1 MSNSPTLP
9 NTADQVLISVNPK
22 AGRRSV
28 NARVERLAD
37 CLRTAGFQVEA
48 KTDLAEVTEQA
59 NNLHRE
65 SRLRALV
72 GAGGD
77 GTAAELTN
85 RTDPGVPISLLAAG
99 TANLLAKHFRL
110 SGNPEKL
117 SRTIATGQLC
127 ELDAGRANGRL
138 FLVMI
143 GCGFDADVVQQVHE
157 HRESC
162 TRRGGHIGYS
172 SYFKPVWRSVRSYR
186 YPEIQVYCGEPN
198 GETEEP
204 LTAHWAFACNL
215 PRYGWGI
222 PLAPKASGEDGQLD
236 LCTYAGNSLW
246 RGMGFAAAAQFG
258 GWHQRLRGCR
268 MSRTDRVRFT
278 SDEKVAYQL
287 DGDPGGSL
295 PVEVEVLPKRLTL
308 LVPSSPDKTSRG

>member
-1 MSNSPTLP
+1 MSNPPALP
-9 NTADQVLISVNPK
+9 DSADRVLISVNPK

-28 NARVERLAD
+28 KTRVTQLAD
-37 CLRTAGFQVEA
+37 ALRKAGFRVEA
-48 KTDLAEVTEQA
+48 KTDLAEITEKA
-59 NNLHRE
+59 NELHRE
-65 SRLRALV
+65 GQLRALV

-117 SRTIATGQLC
+117 SRTIATGELR

-162 TRRGGHIGYS
+162 ARRGGHIGYS
-172 SYFKPVWRSVRSYR
+172 TYLKPVWHSVRSYR
-186 YPEIQVYCGEPN
+186 YPEIRIYCGEPN
-198 GETEEP
+198 GESDEP
-204 LTAHWAFACNL
+204 LAAHWAFACNL

-222 PLAPKASGEDGQLD
+222 PLAPQAEGDDGQLD
-236 LCTYAGNSLW
+236 LCTYGGNSLW
-246 RGMGFAAAAQFG
+246 SGVQFAAAAQFG
-258 GWHQRLRGCR
+258 GWHQRLPACR
-268 MSRTDRVRFT
+268 MVRTDKVRFE
-278 SDEKVAYQL
+278 SAERVAYQL
-287 DGDPGGSL
+287 DGDPGGVL

-308 LVPSSPDKTSRG
+308 LVPSSR

>member
-1 MSNSPTLP
+1 MPKSSIPP
-9 NTADQVLISVNPK
+9 ESADHVLISVNPK

-28 NARVERLAD
+28 RARVDRLSAS
-37 CLRTAGFQVEA
+37 LRKAGFQVDA

-59 NNLHRE
+59 NELHFQGQ
-65 SRLRALV
+65 LRALV

-117 SRTIATGQLC
+117 SQTIATGQLR
-127 ELDAGRANGRL
+127 EVDAGRANGRL

-143 GCGFDADVVQQVHE
+143 GCGFDAAVVQQVHE
-157 HRESC
+157 HRETCS
-162 TRRGGHIGYS
+162 RRGGHIGYS

-186 YPEIQVYCGEPN
+186 YPEIQVYCGEAS
-198 GETEEP
+198 EP
-204 LTAHWAFACNL
+204 LRAHWAFACNL

-222 PLAPKASGEDGQLD
+222 PLAPKAEGDDGQLD
-236 LCTYAGNSLW
+236 LCTYVGSSLW

-258 GWHQRLRGCR
+258 GWHRRLRACR
-268 MSRTDRVRFT
+268 MLRTDKVRFV
-278 SDEKVAYQL
+278 SDDQVAYQL
-287 DGDPGGSL
+287 DGDPGGVL

-308 LVPSSPDKTSRG
+308 LVPSNG

>member
-1 MSNSPTLP
+1 VPDALQKVPES
-9 NTADQVLISVNPK
+9 ADHVLVSVNPK

-28 NARVERLAD
+28 KSRVERLAEL
-37 CLRTAGFQVEA
+37 LRETGYQVEA

-59 NNLHRE
+59 NDLHRQGK
-65 SRLRALV
+65 LRALV

-110 SGNPEKL
+110 SGKPEKL
-117 SRTIATGQLC
+117 CRTIAAGNLHQI
-127 ELDAGRANGRL
+127 DAGRANGRL

-157 HRESC
+157 HRENC
-162 TRRGGHIGYS
+162 TRRGGHIGYTT
-172 SYFKPVWRSVRSYR
+172 YFKPVWHAIRSYR
-186 YPEIQVYCGEPN
+186 YPEIQVYCDQPDGEPA
-198 GETEEP
+198 EP
-204 LTAHWAFACNL
+204 VSVHWVFACNL

-222 PLAPKASGEDGQLD
+222 PIAPKAQSDDGELD
-236 LCTYAGNSLW
+236 LCTYEGKSLF
-246 RGMGFAAAAQFG
+246 RGMKFAAAAQLG
-258 GWHQRLRGCR
+258 AWHRFLRDCQMQRA
-268 MSRTDRVRFT
+268 SRLRFT
-278 SDEKVAYQL
+278 SDEPVAYQL
-287 DGDPGGSL
+287 DGDPGGML

-308 LVPSSPDKTSRG
+308 LVPPGR